1 MPHRAFTRR
10 VETKQATVAV
20 IGLGYVGLP
29 MAVAFA
35 ESGLTT
41 QALDI
46 DHERVDQ
53 LRRGV
58 SYIPD
63 VSSDAVATQVRE
75 GRLAPGT
82 DEAVLDGMD
91 AAMICVPTPFTKAK
105 SPDLTAVVA
114 AAEMVAR
121 HLRSGQLVVL
131 QSTTYPGTTEEVVRP
146 ILERTGLQ
154 VGHDY
159 FLAFSPERIDP
170 GNKRYGVTNTPKVVG
185 GCTPACSQACAALLG
200 VVIASDQIHLVSGP
214 RAAEMCKLLE
224 NTFRSVN
231 IALVNELLKLCDR
244 MGIDLWEV
252 IDAAATKPFGF
263 MPFYPG
269 PGVGGHCIPV
279 DPYYLSWKAREY
291 DFYTKFIELAAAVNS
306 SMPFF
311 TVNRIIEALNRQ
323 GKPLLGARV
332 LILGAAFKRD
342 IDDPRNA
349 PALELM
355 RALLSRGAE
364 VSYHDPH
371 VPAVALEEA
380 HGPGDGPAR
389 RLTSVPLTEET
400 LGAQDCVCLA
410 VAHSALDIPWLL
422 KHSRLLMDATGITRF
437 VDGDKSHVSRIGD
450 GRR

>member
-1 MPHRAFTRR
+1 MSHRAFTRK

-35 ESGLTT
+35 ESGLRTV
-41 QALDI
+41 ALDT
-46 DHERVDQ
+46 DHEKVDR

-91 AAMICVPTPFTKAK
+91 AAVICVPTPFTKAK

-154 VGHDY
+154 VGQDF

-170 GNKRYGVTNTPKVVG
+170 GNRRYGVTNTPKVVG

-279 DPYYLSWKAREY
+279 DPYYLAWKAREY
-291 DFYTKFIELAAAVNS
+291 DFYTKFIELAAETNA
-306 SMPFF
+306 SMPFY
-311 TVNRIIEALNRQ
+311 TVRKVTEALNRV
-323 GKPLLGARV
+323 GRSVKAAKI
-332 LILGAAFKRD
+332 LILGVAFKRD
-342 IDDPRNA
+342 IDDPRNS
-349 PALELM
+349 PALEVLK
-355 RALLSRGAE
+355 ALAKQGAE
-364 VSYHDPH
+364 VTYHDPYIPK
-371 VPAVALEEA
+371 VVLSE
-380 HGPGDGPAR
+380 DR
-389 RLTSVPLTEET
+389 FLTGASTATLDSVPLTAARLE
-400 LGAQDCVCLA
+400 AQDCVLVA
-410 VAHSALDIPWLL
+410 VAHRCFEFPWIVR
-422 KHSRLLMDATGITRF
+422 HSRLVIDAQNATKMIQE
-437 VDGDKSHVSRIGD
+437 
-450 GRR
+450 GREKIVKL

>member
-82 DEAVLDGMD
+82 DEAVLEGVD
-91 AAMICVPTPFTKAK
+91 AAVICVPTPFTKAK

-185 GCTPACSQACAALLG
+185 GCTPACTEACAVLLG
-200 VVIASDQIHLVSGP
+200 ALIAPDQIHRVSRP

-279 DPYYLSWKAREY
+279 DPYYLAWKAREY
-291 DFYTKFIELAAAVNS
+291 DFYTKFIELAAETNA
-306 SMPFF
+306 SMPFY
-311 TVNRIIEALNRQ
+311 TVRKVTEALNRV
-323 GKPLLGARV
+323 GRSVKAAKI
-332 LILGAAFKRD
+332 LILGVAFKRD
-342 IDDPRNA
+342 IDDPRNS
-349 PALELM
+349 PALEVLKVL
-355 RALLSRGAE
+355 AGLGAE
-364 VSYHDPH
+364 VVYHDPYIPK
-371 VPAVALEEA
+371 VVLSEDRFLTAASTATLE
-380 HGPGDGPAR
+380 
-389 RLTSVPLTEET
+389 SVPLTAARLE
-400 LGAQDCVCLA
+400 AQDCVLVA
-410 VAHSALDIPWLL
+410 VAHRGFDFPWIVR
-422 KHSRLLMDATGITRF
+422 HSRLVVDAQNATKL
-437 VDGDKSHVSRIGD
+437 VQE
-450 GRR
+450 GRE

>member
-1 MPHRAFTRR
+1 MPHRAFTRK

-29 MAVAFA
+29 IAVAFA

-41 QALDI
+41 VALDI
-46 DHERVDQ
+46 DHEKVDR

-63 VSSDAVATQVRE
+63 VSSDAVAAQVQE
-75 GRLAPGT
+75 GRLLPGT
-82 DEAVLDGMD
+82 DEAVLNGMD
-91 AAMICVPTPFTKAK
+91 AAVICVPTPFTKAK

-146 ILERTGLQ
+146 ILERTGLE
-154 VGHDY
+154 VGRDF

-170 GNKRYGVTNTPKVVG
+170 GNRRYGVTNTPKVVG
-185 GCTPACSQACAALLG
+185 GCTPACTKVCAALFASL
-200 VVIASDQIHLVSGP
+200 IASDQIHQVQGP

-279 DPYYLSWKAREY
+279 DPYYLAWKAREY
-291 DFYTKFIELAAAVNS
+291 DFYTKFIELAAETNA
-306 SMPFF
+306 SMPLY
-311 TVNRIIEALNRQ
+311 TVRKVTEALNRA
-323 GKPLLGARV
+323 GRPVKAAKI
-332 LILGAAFKRD
+332 LILGVAFKRD
-342 IDDPRNA
+342 IDDPRNS
-349 PALELM
+349 PALEVLKVLA
-355 RALLSRGAE
+355 RQGAE
-364 VSYHDPH
+364 VTYHDPYIPK
-371 VPAVALEEA
+371 VVLPEDRFLTGASTATLE
-380 HGPGDGPAR
+380 
-389 RLTSVPLTEET
+389 SVPLTIARLE
-400 LGAQDCVCLA
+400 AQDCVLVA
-410 VAHSALDIPWLL
+410 VAHRCFEFPWIVR
-422 KHSRLLMDATGITRF
+422 HSRLVVDAQNATKNIEE
-437 VDGDKSHVSRIGD
+437 
-450 GRR
+450 GREKIVKL

>member
-1 MPHRAFTRR
+1 MPHRAFTRK

-29 MAVAFA
+29 IAVAFA

-41 QALDI
+41 VALDI
-46 DHERVDQ
+46 DHEKVDR

-63 VSSDAVATQVRE
+63 VSSDAVAAQVQE
-75 GRLAPGT
+75 GRLLPGT

-91 AAMICVPTPFTKAK
+91 AAVICVPTPFTKAK

-146 ILERTGLQ
+146 ILERTGLE
-154 VGHDY
+154 VGRDF

-170 GNKRYGVTNTPKVVG
+170 GNRRYGVTNTPKVVG
-185 GCTPACSQACAALLG
+185 GCTPACTKVCVALFASL
-200 VVIASDQIHLVSGP
+200 IASDQIHQVQGP

-279 DPYYLSWKAREY
+279 DPYYLAWKAREY
-291 DFYTKFIELAAAVNS
+291 DFYTKFIELAAETNAG
-306 SMPFF
+306 MPLY
-311 TVNRIIEALNRQ
+311 TVRKVTEALNRA
-323 GKPLLGARV
+323 GRPVKSAKI
-332 LILGAAFKRD
+332 LILGIAFKRD
-342 IDDPRNA
+342 IDDLRNS
-349 PALELM
+349 PALEVLKVLA
-355 RALLSRGAE
+355 RQDAE
-364 VSYHDPH
+364 VTYHDPYIPK
-371 VPAVALEEA
+371 VVLPEDRFLTGASTATLE
-380 HGPGDGPAR
+380 
-389 RLTSVPLTEET
+389 SVPLTIARLE
-400 LGAQDCVCLA
+400 AQDCVLVA
-410 VAHSALDIPWLL
+410 VAHRCFEFPWIVR
-422 KHSRLLMDATGITRF
+422 HSRLVVDAQNAT
-437 VDGDKSHVSRIGD
+437 KSIEE
-450 GRR
+450 GREKIVKL

>member
-1 MPHRAFTRR
+1 MPHRAFTRK

-41 QALDI
+41 VALDI
-46 DHERVDQ
+46 DHEKVDR

-63 VSSDAVATQVRE
+63 VSSDAVATQVRG

-91 AAMICVPTPFTKAK
+91 AAVICVPTPFTKAK

-154 VGHDY
+154 VGHDF

-279 DPYYLSWKAREY
+279 DPYYLAWKAREY
-291 DFYTKFIELAAAVNS
+291 DFYTKFIELAAETNA
-306 SMPFF
+306 SMPFY
-311 TVNRIIEALNRQ
+311 TVRKVTEALNRV
-323 GKPLLGARV
+323 GRSVKAAKI
-332 LILGAAFKRD
+332 LILGVAFKRD
-342 IDDPRNA
+342 IDDPRNS
-349 PALELM
+349 PALEVLK
-355 RALLSRGAE
+355 ALAKQGAE
-364 VSYHDPH
+364 VTYHDPYIPK
-371 VPAVALEEA
+371 VVVSEDRFLTGASTATLE
-380 HGPGDGPAR
+380 
-389 RLTSVPLTEET
+389 SVPLTAARLE
-400 LGAQDCVCLA
+400 AQDCVLVA
-410 VAHSALDIPWLL
+410 VAHRCFEFPWIVR
-422 KHSRLLMDATGITRF
+422 HSRLVIDAQNATKMIQE
-437 VDGDKSHVSRIGD
+437 
-450 GRR
+450 GREKIVKL

>member
-1 MPHRAFTRR
+1 MPHRAFTRK
-10 VETKQATVAV
+10 VETKQARVAV

-41 QALDI
+41 VALDI
-46 DHERVDQ
+46 DHERVDR

-63 VSSDAVATQVRE
+63 VSSDAVAAQVRE

-91 AAMICVPTPFTKAK
+91 AAVICVPTPFTKAK

-154 VGHDY
+154 IGHDF

-170 GNKRYGVTNTPKVVG
+170 GNRRYGVTNTPKVVG
-185 GCTPACSQACAALLG
+185 GCTLACSQACAALLG

-279 DPYYLSWKAREY
+279 DPYYLAWKAREY
-291 DFYTKFIELAAAVNS
+291 DFYTKFIELAAETNA
-306 SMPFF
+306 SMPFY
-311 TVNRIIEALNRQ
+311 TVRKVTEALNRV
-323 GKPLLGARV
+323 GRSVKAAKI
-332 LILGAAFKRD
+332 LILGVAFKRD
-342 IDDPRNA
+342 IDDPRNS
-349 PALELM
+349 PALEVLK
-355 RALLSRGAE
+355 ALAKQGAE
-364 VSYHDPH
+364 VAYHDPYIPKG
-371 VPAVALEEA
+371 VVSQDGFLTGPSTATLE
-380 HGPGDGPAR
+380 
-389 RLTSVPLTEET
+389 SVPLTAARLE
-400 LGAQDCVCLA
+400 AQDCVLIA
-410 VAHSALDIPWLL
+410 VAHRCFEFPWIVR
-422 KHSRLLMDATGITRF
+422 HSRLVIDAQNATKMIQE
-437 VDGDKSHVSRIGD
+437 
-450 GRR
+450 GREKIVKL